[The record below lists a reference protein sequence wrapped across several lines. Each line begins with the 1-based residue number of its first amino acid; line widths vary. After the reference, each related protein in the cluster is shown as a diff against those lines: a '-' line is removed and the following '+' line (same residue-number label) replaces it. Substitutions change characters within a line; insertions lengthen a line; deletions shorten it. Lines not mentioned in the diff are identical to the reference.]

1 MIERMLTAVVIA
13 TAATLAVASDAHA
26 QAGLLSHRKDLAPIT
41 LASGKP
47 LAAAPYELEAGKY
60 YRIAIESDG
69 SAELAVAGA
78 EFFRNMWVNEVVIND
93 IEVRPLGVDS
103 IEFDDEG
110 KATISF
116 VPIRPGTFVLR
127 VPGTS
132 SDSQQAVFNVK

>member
-1 MIERMLTAVVIA
+1 MSRIVFAAAALAAGMALTPTGDV
-13 TAATLAVASDAHA
+13 HA
-26 QAGLLSHRKDLAPIT
+26 QAGLLSHRTDLDPIT

-47 LAAAPYELEAGKY
+47 LAKGPYELQAGKY
-60 YRIAIESDG
+60 YRISIEADG

-78 EFFRNMWVNEVVIND
+78 EFFRNVWVNEIVIND

-127 VPGTS
+127 VPGTTAET
-132 SDSQQAVFNVK
+132 QQAVFRVK

>member
-1 MIERMLTAVVIA
+1 MLRTV
-13 TAATLAVASDAHA
+13 LAVALAAGTVAIASDAHA
-26 QAGLLSHRKDLAPIT
+26 QAGLLSGRKDLAPIT

-60 YRIAIESDG
+60 YRIAIEADG
-69 SAELAVAGA
+69 SAELAVAGP
-78 EFFRNMWVNEVVIND
+78 EFFRNVWVNEVVIND

-110 KATISF
+110 KASISF
-116 VPIRPGTFVLR
+116 VPIRPGTFVLK

>member
-1 MIERMLTAVVIA
+1 MCKAVV
-13 TAATLAVASDAHA
+13 AAAALAAGLTLAADDAQA
-26 QAGLLSHRKDLAPIT
+26 QAGLLSHRTDLDPIT

-47 LAAAPYELEAGKY
+47 LAKGPYELQAGKY
-60 YRIAIESDG
+60 YRISIESDG

-78 EFFRNMWVNEVVIND
+78 EFFRNVWVNEIVISG

-110 KATISF
+110 TARVSF

-127 VPGTS
+127 VPGTT